1 MSRNSASTSAS
12 PSKIPG
18 ATIEDVLQHAKP
30 TSGFLVPLSANMY
43 NIGFHSF
50 KIRDMTSNKTLFE
63 VDGTKEQDECEN
75 QSQITHPTNELDP
88 EAAMRTIRYTF
99 SRNFLQC
106 KTIGTKLVF
115 SVGDKPVPNFRM
127 VERHYFRDKLI
138 KSFDFNFG
146 FCIPNSTNSWE
157 AIYDLPELTK
167 DEENEIVNNPFETK
181 SDSFYFVDGV
191 MVMHNKAE
199 YAYNAA

>member
-1 MSRNSASTSAS
+1 MSRS
-12 PSKIPG
+12 PCVAG
-18 ATIEDVLQHAKP
+18 ATIDEVLNHTKP
-30 TSGFLVPLSANMY
+30 TSGFLVPLSANVY
-43 NIGFHSF
+43 NIAFHSF

-63 VDGTKEQDECEN
+63 VDGTRE
-75 QSQITHPTNELDP
+75 P
-88 EAAMRTIRYTF
+88 EATDAPHQIQAHPDVEPGTPVRTIRYTF
-99 SRNFLQC
+99 SRSFLTC

-157 AIYDLPELTK
+157 AIYDLPELSK
-167 DEENEIVNNPFETK
+167 EQEDEIVRNPFETK
-181 SDSFYFVDGV
+181 SDSFYFVDGLLI
-191 MVMHNKAE
+191 MHNKAE